1 MPVPYRV
8 VVPCSLPAVL
18 MAAAHAQEGQDSGG
32 TAALPGAPD
41 WLDTYLQITAHA
53 IEAVGIAIIV
63 LGAGA
68 ATLYFV
74 WQMLRRRAPAA
85 AYHEYR
91 ANLGRG
97 ILLGLEFLVAADI
110 IGTVAVD
117 PTLQSLAVLAGII
130 LIRTFLSFALEVEI
144 EGRWPWQRSRA
155 GRPQSEERRGG
166 A

>member
-1 MPVPYRV
+1 MPVPCRV
-8 VVPCSLPAVL
+8 VVPCGLLAVL
-18 MAAAHAQEGQDSGG
+18 AAAAHAQEGQDSGG
-32 TAALPGAPD
+32 TAALPEAPP
-41 WLDTYLQITAHA
+41 WLDAYLQVTAHA

-63 LGAGA
+63 LGASA
-68 ATLYFV
+68 ATLHFA
-74 WQMLRRRAPAA
+74 WQMLRAGAPAA

-117 PTLQSLAVLAGII
+117 PTLQSLAVLAGIV

-144 EGRWPWQRSRA
+144 EGRWPWQRGRA
-155 GRPQSEERRGG
+155 DRPQDEERRGD